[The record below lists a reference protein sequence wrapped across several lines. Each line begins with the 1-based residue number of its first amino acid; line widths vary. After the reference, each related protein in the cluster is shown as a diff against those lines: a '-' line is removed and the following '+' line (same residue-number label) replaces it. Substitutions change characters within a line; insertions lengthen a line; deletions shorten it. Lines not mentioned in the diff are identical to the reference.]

1 MIKKWGLVKALPRLL
16 SQHTAFLLPKV
27 DSVLPSGFRDDPTR
41 GLRVLELTGVVGVC
55 VWGGGVGGGGAA
67 STQRP
72 EAGGERVNGSLL
84 YYFFPALAVTAL
96 SGLRGIRGMCVV
108 GALWWKGAEA
118 RETLDPLKGL
128 KGRP

>member
-1 MIKKWGLVKALPRLL
+1 MKALPRLL

-27 DSVLPSGFRDDPTR
+27 DSVLPSDFRDDPTR
-41 GLRVLELTGVVGVC
+41 GLLGLLVCVC
-55 VWGGGVGGGGAA
+55 VWGGGVGGCGAA

-72 EAGGERVNGSLL
+72 ESGGERVNGSLL

-96 SGLRGIRGMCVV
+96 SGLRGVRGMCVV

-118 RETLDPLKGL
+118 
-128 KGRP
+128 